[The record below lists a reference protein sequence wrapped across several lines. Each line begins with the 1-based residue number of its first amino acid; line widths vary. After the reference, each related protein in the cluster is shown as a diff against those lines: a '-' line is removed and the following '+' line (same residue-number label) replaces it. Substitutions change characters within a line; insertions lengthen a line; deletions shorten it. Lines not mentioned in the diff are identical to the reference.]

1 MYYPYSVL
9 FVGKYTVQ
17 TDYNRQVLDLS
28 RKYSNVLMKLYGFG
42 LQLSQLAFNC
52 AKCKV
57 NSGKIRTVCGIC

>member
-28 RKYSNVLMKLYGFG
+28 RKYSNVLMKL
-42 LQLSQLAFNC
+42 
-52 AKCKV
+52 
-57 NSGKIRTVCGIC
+57 